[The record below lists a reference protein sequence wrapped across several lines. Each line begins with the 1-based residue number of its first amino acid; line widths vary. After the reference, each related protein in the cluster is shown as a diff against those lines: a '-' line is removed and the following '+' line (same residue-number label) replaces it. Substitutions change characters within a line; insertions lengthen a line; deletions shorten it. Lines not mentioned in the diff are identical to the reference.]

1 MFKCVIREH
10 YGPFNGFGGY
20 GSYTKV
26 GFNRSAK
33 RAVEIA
39 RIYHPHAVQATNQNP
54 DTGICG
60 GGVPILGQFELYK
73 NGKLISSY
81 WN

>member
-1 MFKCVIREH
+1 MFKCVVTEH

-20 GSYTKV
+20 GSYSTV
-26 GFNRSAK
+26 GFNRSPK

-39 RIYHPHAVQATNQNP
+39 KSRRPHAVSATNQNP

-60 GGVPILGQFELYK
+60 GGVPILNQIVLYK
-73 NGKLISSY
+73 NGKLILNN
-81 WN
+81 WD